1 MKRKNKKKILKK
13 DHTEVT
19 LEILVENIPNALT
32 FGISDPYY
40 EFKYQGKVLYRSER
54 MKDCLSC
61 QWMKQTFQIPNK
73 CFMQKIQLR
82 VGCEEVDD
90 GDDILVE
97 FEMSFPFR
105 RTAYYQDERHED
117 AARLYV
123 VNCEIHT
130 SLSVQCF
137 PGPTGWF
144 S

>member
-1 MKRKNKKKILKK
+1 
-13 DHTEVT
+13 
-19 LEILVENIPNALT
+19 
-32 FGISDPYY
+32 
-40 EFKYQGKVLYRSER
+40 
-54 MKDCLSC
+54 
-61 QWMKQTFQIPNK
+61 MKQTFQIPNK